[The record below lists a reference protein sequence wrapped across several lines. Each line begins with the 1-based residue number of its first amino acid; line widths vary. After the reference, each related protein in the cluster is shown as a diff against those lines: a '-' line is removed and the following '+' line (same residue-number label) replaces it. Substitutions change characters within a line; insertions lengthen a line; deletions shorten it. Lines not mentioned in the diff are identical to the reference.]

1 VNDALKGNQMAM
13 VRVGRASQITL
24 PAKIRKQLEI
34 TEGDYLKIEVVD
46 GGVLLKPI
54 TEAERKKAWVEIRR
68 IIDTPKWRKP
78 LAMSA
83 EEEEQMI
90 FEEVEALRHKHD

>member
-1 VNDALKGNQMAM
+1 MA
-13 VRVGRASQITL
+13 VVKVGRAAQITL
-24 PAKIRKQLEI
+24 PAEIRKRLEI
-34 TEGDYLKIEVVD
+34 AAGDYLKIEMVD

-54 TEAERKKAWVEIRR
+54 TDAERKKVWEEIRR
-68 IIDTPKWRKP
+68 IIDTPKWREP
-78 LAMSA
+78 PSMSP